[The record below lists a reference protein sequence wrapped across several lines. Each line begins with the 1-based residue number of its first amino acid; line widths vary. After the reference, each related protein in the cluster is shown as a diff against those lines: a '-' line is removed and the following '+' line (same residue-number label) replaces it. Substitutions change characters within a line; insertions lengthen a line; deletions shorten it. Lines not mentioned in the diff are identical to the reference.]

1 MHICKL
7 DKWYKYSDNY
17 FQLLYKD
24 CMCYKYYFNCSI
36 LDKNC

>member
-17 FQLLYKD
+17 FKLLYKD
-24 CMCYKYYFNCSI
+24 CTFKYYFNCSV